1 MGQEEIWK
9 LQQCHIFA
17 DDSIENMTLMAYNYS
32 RRRKEYDMATIHEKL
47 KMMREKAGL
56 RQGQIAEYLGVTQAF
71 ISKVETGERNLTVD
85 QLEKVVNL
93 YGYSL
98 AAFADMEHETHP
110 IQFAFRAQDVSQ
122 DDLHVIADI
131 GKIAINSRFM
141 AQILEESKVG

>member
-1 MGQEEIWK
+1 
-9 LQQCHIFA
+9 
-17 DDSIENMTLMAYNYS
+17 MTGKAYNTF
-32 RRRKEYDMATIHEKL
+32 RRRKEAAMATVYEKL

-56 RQGQIAEYLGVTQAF
+56 RQGQIADYLGVTQTF

-85 QLEKVVNL
+85 QLGNAVNL

-98 AAFADMEHETHP
+98 AAFADLDQDAHP

-122 DDLHVIADI
+122 DDLRVIAEI

-141 AQILEESKVG
+141 AKTLEGSNVG